1 MRHALYSDGII
12 APTDGSSQR
21 MARRTV
27 EVYFRGSDSGIFG
40 AFEETVICVMTVILF
55 LGGATQSKNSN
66 QRISVCFL
74 RVRS

>member
-55 LGGATQSKNSN
+55 LGG
-66 QRISVCFL
+66 RL
-74 RVRS
+74 RVKTQTRGSVYVF